1 MHHSARNREQGA
13 GFKEQGAG
21 SSPEARRK
29 GVVWAEVRRQGVV
42 SAGPAEALEEGVSG
56 TRINKAGGWRSSEVD
71 LDRVKEVSRALRLI
85 RWG

>member
-1 MHHSARNREQGA
+1 M
-13 GFKEQGAG
+13 
-21 SSPEARRK
+21 
-29 GVVWAEVRRQGVV
+29 V

-56 TRINKAGGWRSSEVD
+56 ARINKAGGWRSSEVD